1 MINQKMKN
9 PDLSIKHLCHFYIFY
24 IYLFWL
30 FFDICA
36 FWHLVNKHFNKFFFV
51 TYKPLLA
58 SAVLKSLAKFTLLI
72 KKGWMSNAS
81 SLSYEKG
88 ISLNENLICI
98 VIFYDL
104 LEF

>member
-1 MINQKMKN
+1 MCI
-9 PDLSIKHLCHFYIFY
+9 L
-24 IYLFWL
+24 
-30 FFDICA
+30 A
-36 FWHLVNKHFNKFFFV
+36 FSQHFNKFFFV

-104 LEF
+104 LEFWWLWKGPGYASCVVSVALALF